1 MSPIRLLLVED
12 DEAIAAGLEYS
23 LEQEGFSVTRQA
35 RVVDALS
42 VLHSESFDLALLD
55 LSLPDGSGY
64 DICHYIK
71 KERDMPVVF
80 LTARDDEGNV
90 VMGLDMGADD
100 YIVKP
105 FRLRELISRLRTV
118 LRRAR
123 RDSPENGL
131 HRYGDVCVDTHQG
144 KVFKGGRDVFL
155 TALEY
160 RLLLILIQHEGQV
173 LTRSQLLERIW
184 DISGDFVN
192 DNTLTVYIKRL
203 REKIEDDPREP
214 VIVQTVRGQGY
225 RIG

>member
-35 RVVDALS
+35 RVDDALS

-131 HRYGDVCVDTHQG
+131 YRYGDVCVDTHQG

-203 REKIEDDPREP
+203 RDKIEDDPREP